1 MTKQLLYKILGIIAG
16 IVFIVGGIS
25 ANHHLSRLKRFGT
38 SAEVIP
44 PDSYTDHN
52 HNGSHTFTG
61 QIKFKLADGSEM
73 SRNHSIPEKA
83 LDSMKAGQPV
93 TVFYDSTDPSDFVFA
108 QEESEY
114 WLPLLGVGFIIGA
127 FFIGR
132 K

>member
-1 MTKQLLYKILGIIAG
+1 MTKQLLFKILGIVAG
-16 IVFIVGGIS
+16 LVFIVAGIS

-61 QIKFKLADGSEM
+61 QIRFKLADGGEIT
-73 SRNHSIPEKA
+73 RNHSIPEKA

-93 TVFYDSTDPSDFVFA
+93 TVLYDPRDPTDFVFT

-114 WLPLLGVGFIIGA
+114 WMALLGVGMILGA
-127 FFIGR
+127 LFLIR